1 MTSDKKSDNGFSSV
15 KSKFEEELHE
25 AAVEASDSNKRAKL
39 YDPVSGEWKKIN
51 PLTEDDI
58 KKFYDY
64 AVSINTNA
72 GIDMQVS
79 SIVLEEASTFFAGQ
93 KTAEQVAEVIQNR
106 VSNYIAENS

>member
-1 MTSDKKSDNGFSSV
+1 MISDDVHVIHILARGR
-15 KSKFEEELHE
+15 LHF
-25 AAVEASDSNKRAKL
+25 
-39 YDPVSGEWKKIN
+39 
-51 PLTEDDI
+51 LTALNE
-58 KKFYDY
+58 KFYDY